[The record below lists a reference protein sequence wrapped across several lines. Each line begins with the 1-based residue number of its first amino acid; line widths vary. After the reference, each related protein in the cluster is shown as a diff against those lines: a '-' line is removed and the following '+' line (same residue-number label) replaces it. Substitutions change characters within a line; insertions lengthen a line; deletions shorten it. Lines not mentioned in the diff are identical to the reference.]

1 MPRESGRLEVRF
13 EALLQA
19 GRIRQMWRMVVTPIV
34 AAGVYGVLAGA
45 FHFLGG
51 AIDQPHPEYMEG
63 NWITHRLPDSVGWS
77 AVIAAVMFVLVLV
90 DLAVQN
96 LADRAGHI
104 DLAYFPRLHQFHDYW
119 RVASSRWVLICAG
132 LFFVFYWTLT
142 SIEVWKASLICHIA
156 WPPER
161 VFISGLLFCGA
172 VWVADC
178 LRRPRRTTI
187 IAAIGLTLFTFA
199 CILPIFGIGVLRE

>member
-1 MPRESGRLEVRF
+1 
-13 EALLQA
+13 
-19 GRIRQMWRMVVTPIV
+19 MWRTVVTPIM
-34 AAGVYGVLAGA
+34 AAAFYGVLAGA

-63 NWITHRLPDSVGWS
+63 NWITHRLPDSVRWS
-77 AVIAAVMFVLVLV
+77 EVIAAVMFVLVCV

-96 LADRAGHI
+96 FGARAGQK
-104 DLAYFPRLHQFHDYW
+104 DLVFFPRLHKVHDFW
-119 RVASSRWVLICAG
+119 TVDGSRWVLICGG
-132 LFFVFYWTLT
+132 LFFAFYWTLT

-161 VFISGLLFCGA
+161 VFISGLLSCGV
-172 VWVADC
+172 VWFADC

-187 IAAIGLTLFTFA
+187 IAAIGLTLYTFVF
-199 CILPIFGIGVLRE
+199 ILPIFGIGVLRE